1 VTGLTLFILLWLFPI
16 FASAEDKPEFRH
28 VPVYSYAEDE
38 VLKRSG
44 TFIYEVGNPAFRM
57 LYCIS
62 DPPPKVLMHCVV
74 HTPNDLLVLVE
85 VAATGHST

>member
-1 VTGLTLFILLWLFPI
+1 VIALLLLALLAFPA
-16 FASAEDKPEFRH
+16 FAEDKPEFRH

-44 TFIYEVGNPAFRM
+44 TFIYEVGNPAFQM
-57 LYCIS
+57 LYCII